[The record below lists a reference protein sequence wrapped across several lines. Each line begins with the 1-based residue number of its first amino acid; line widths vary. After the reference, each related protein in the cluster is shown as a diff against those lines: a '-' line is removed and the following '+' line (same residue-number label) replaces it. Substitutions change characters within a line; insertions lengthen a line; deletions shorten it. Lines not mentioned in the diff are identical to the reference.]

1 MADKVIVIGG
11 GAAGLMAAGSAAE
24 RGADAVLLE
33 KNDILGK
40 KLRISGKGRCNITNA
55 MPINDFTAC
64 YPGNG
69 RFLYSALTRFTNQD
83 LTAFFG
89 RYGVKTKVERG
100 GRVFPESD
108 SAHQVADAL
117 IRYAKDHGVEFRMN
131 TRVTE
136 ISAINGQIDGVE
148 TDVGFLSANRVILA
162 TGGASYPGTGSTGD
176 GYRLAAALGH
186 TIITPFPALVPLRT
200 RETWVKQVSGLSLR
214 NVSATIIK
222 GNDTKRAATEFG
234 EMLFA
239 HFGVTGPIILTLSR
253 QAGLWLREGFPV
265 TLRIDLKPALSES
278 QLDQRIQRD
287 FGQVQRKQF
296 KNSLG
301 RLLPKNL
308 IPVIVALSGIDPEKP
323 VHQITRS
330 ERLNLVTLL
339 KRLELS
345 IIETLPLQAAIVTAG
360 GVCVKEI
367 DPKTM
372 QSRLVKGLFFAG
384 EVIDVDGVTG
394 GFNLQAAFSTG
405 RLAGI
410 SAVEGN

>member
-1 MADKVIVIGG
+1 M
-11 GAAGLMAAGSAAE
+11 
-24 RGADAVLLE
+24 
-33 KNDILGK
+33 
-40 KLRISGKGRCNITNA
+40 
-55 MPINDFTAC
+55 
-64 YPGNG
+64 
-69 RFLYSALTRFTNQD
+69 
-83 LTAFFG
+83 
-89 RYGVKTKVERG
+89 
-100 GRVFPESD
+100 
-108 SAHQVADAL
+108 
-117 IRYAKDHGVEFRMN
+117 
-131 TRVTE
+131 
-136 ISAINGQIDGVE
+136 
-148 TDVGFLSANRVILA
+148 ILA

-301 RLLPKNL
+301 RLLPK
-308 IPVIVALSGIDPEKP
+308 
-323 VHQITRS
+323 T
-330 ERLNLVTLL
+330 
-339 KRLELS
+339 
-345 IIETLPLQAAIVTAG
+345 
-360 GVCVKEI
+360 
-367 DPKTM
+367 
-372 QSRLVKGLFFAG
+372 
-384 EVIDVDGVTG
+384 
-394 GFNLQAAFSTG
+394 
-405 RLAGI
+405 
-410 SAVEGN
+410 

>member
-1 MADKVIVIGG
+1 
-11 GAAGLMAAGSAAE
+11 
-24 RGADAVLLE
+24 
-33 KNDILGK
+33 
-40 KLRISGKGRCNITNA
+40 
-55 MPINDFTAC
+55 
-64 YPGNG
+64 
-69 RFLYSALTRFTNQD
+69 
-83 LTAFFG
+83 
-89 RYGVKTKVERG
+89 
-100 GRVFPESD
+100 
-108 SAHQVADAL
+108 
-117 IRYAKDHGVEFRMN
+117 
-131 TRVTE
+131 
-136 ISAINGQIDGVE
+136 
-148 TDVGFLSANRVILA
+148 
-162 TGGASYPGTGSTGD
+162 
-176 GYRLAAALGH
+176 
-186 TIITPFPALVPLRT
+186 
-200 RETWVKQVSGLSLR
+200 
-214 NVSATIIK
+214 
-222 GNDTKRAATEFG
+222 
-234 EMLFA
+234 
-239 HFGVTGPIILTLSR
+239 
-253 QAGLWLREGFPV
+253 
-265 TLRIDLKPALSES
+265 LRIDLKPALSES